1 MMMFFWTAAINL
13 FVFQMILLYSL
24 NRKVRIW
31 ILSHKIGAAVA
42 NLAMSVLIV
51 LVVGVAS
58 IVGLANLFASTAL
71 AAHMIIAGRLMR
83 KRARLSWRRFYEIP
97 LWLEIKIYSAK
108 AEEESRLNSENQNK
122 EV

>member
-1 MMMFFWTAAINL
+1 M
-13 FVFQMILLYSL
+13 
-24 NRKVRIW
+24 
-31 ILSHKIGAAVA
+31 SHKIGAAIA
-42 NLAMSVLIV
+42 DLAMSVLIV

-71 AAHMIIAGRLMR
+71 AAYMIIAGRLMR
-83 KRARLSWRRFYEIP
+83 KRAKLSWKKFYGIP

-108 AEEESRLNSENQNK
+108 AEQESKSNSENQSK

>member
-1 MMMFFWTAAINL
+1 MMMFFWAAAISL

-31 ILSHKIGAAVA
+31 ILSHKIGAAIA
-42 NLAMSVLIV
+42 NLAMSFLIV

-71 AAHMIIAGRLMR
+71 AAYMIIAGRFMR
-83 KRARLSWRRFYEIP
+83 KKARLSLRKFLGIP
-97 LWLEIKIYSAK
+97 LWLEIEIYSAK
-108 AEEESRLNSENQNK
+108 AEEESRLNSENQTK